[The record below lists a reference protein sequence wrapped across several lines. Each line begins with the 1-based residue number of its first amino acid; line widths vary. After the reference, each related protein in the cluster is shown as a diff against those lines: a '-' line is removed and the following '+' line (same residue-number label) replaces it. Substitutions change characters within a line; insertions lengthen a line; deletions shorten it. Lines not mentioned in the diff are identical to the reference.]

1 MNKKCYVLTCNCY
14 SGDNYVLVFLDETK
28 AYKTMIADLE
38 TEITNL
44 QNSGYKFESA
54 ENDDSAELYVSG
66 GDIYYEWNIEESEI
80 RE

>member
-44 QNSGYKFESA
+44 QNSGYEFTSA
-54 ENDDSAELYVSG
+54 ENDDSAELYVPNS
-66 GDIYYEWNIEESEI
+66 DIYFEWNIEESEI
-80 RE
+80 KE

>member
-1 MNKKCYVLTCNCY
+1 MDKKCYVLTCNCY

-44 QNSGYKFESA
+44 QNSGYEFESA
-54 ENDDSAELYVSG
+54 ENDDSAELYVPG
-66 GDIYYEWNIEESEI
+66 GDIYFEWNIEESEI